1 MVKFMEKK
9 DKPMSQLSF
18 ADLIV
23 SSTRKTTR
31 SELKLDKINR
41 LLDWHPLLELVG
53 SCFPVGKQGGRP
65 PKDLA
70 VKTKMLLLQHLYN
83 LSDPELE
90 DQLNDR
96 LSFQRFC
103 GLSLSEEVI
112 DFTTFWRFK
121 ERLVNAGMAGRVFEL
136 VNGQLDAKGLFL
148 KRGTIVDATIVESTC
163 RPLSNKKRE
172 ELSKKPS
179 AQIGTDADSTKKRGK
194 YYFGYKGHVGV
205 DQGSKLIRKQ
215 CFTPASPHDSTVK
228 GQLWSGDERFVSG
241 DSAYSNQGDK
251 RACREL
257 GIYYGILDKATRR
270 RKLSGS
276 QKKRNRKKSTVR
288 SAVEHPFA
296 YMKEKMGYARCRA
309 KKLDRNALTFAM
321 NCVVY
326 NLMRADHLISIQ
338 R

>member
-1 MVKFMEKK
+1 
-9 DKPMSQLSF
+9 MSQLSF

-23 SSTRKTTR
+23 NSTRKTTR

-41 LLDWHPLLELVG
+41 LIDWHPLMELVRP
-53 SCFPVGKQGGRP
+53 CFPVSKQGGRRQ
-65 PKDLA
+65 KDLT

-103 GLSLSEEVI
+103 GISLSEEVI

-121 ERLVNAGMAGRVFEL
+121 ERLTVEGMAVQIFGL
-136 VNGQLDAKGLFL
+136 VNGQLDSKGLFL
-148 KRGTIVDATIVESTC
+148 KQGTIIDATIVESTG

-172 ELSKKPS
+172 ELSEKPS
-179 AQIGTDADSTKKRGK
+179 SQIDTDANSTKKRGK
-194 YYFGYKGHVGV
+194 YYYGYKGHIGV
-205 DQGSKLIRKQ
+205 DIGTKLIRKQ

-228 GQLWSGDERFVSG
+228 EQLWSGDERYVSG
-241 DSAYSNQGDK
+241 DSAYSNQEDK
-251 RACREL
+251 RACRKL
-257 GIYYGILDKATRR
+257 GVYYGILDKATRR
-270 RKLSGS
+270 RKISGR
-276 QKKRNRKKSTVR
+276 QKKRNQKKSRVR

-296 YMKEKMGYARCRA
+296 YIKEKMGYVRCRA
-309 KKLDRNALTFAM
+309 KKLGRNALAFAM

-326 NLMRADHLISIQ
+326 NLMRADYLISTQ